1 MIVFLLIY
9 RHRTKGPLAD
19 SALQGAYLVWDE
31 FLIMLASGSS
41 LFIEAFFE
49 RAIAHNARLTTTDED
64 RDRADPTKWAIYRW
78 IMHVLDSDAWL
89 EMRGESPV
97 LFETLALRECILH
110 PNTQWS
116 HELAE
121 EILEDAEMD
130 VRTTWKSLVKASALV
145 SDHDAD
151 SEEDTQKETK
161 RTDDVKMEDVP
172 SEHGGWRRE
181 TGAWGCVPIGTVAE

>member
-1 MIVFLLIY
+1 LI
-9 RHRTKGPLAD
+9 
-19 SALQGAYLVWDE
+19 WDDL
-31 FLIMLASGSS
+31 LIMLASGSA

-78 IMHVLDSDAWL
+78 IMHVLDSEKWL

-97 LFETLALRECILH
+97 LFEILALRECILH

-116 HELAE
+116 QELAE

-130 VRTTWKSLVKASALV
+130 VRTTWKSLVEASALQ
-145 SDHDAD
+145 SDHDTEA
-151 SEEDTQKETK
+151 EEGATKETK

-172 SEHGGWRRE
+172 LEQGGWRRE
-181 TGAWGCVPIGTVAE
+181 TGVWEAVPIGIVSE